1 MPVVFSSFTAIQHAV
16 LIFVKLKHIIKR
28 HHLPPCIRMYLAVA
42 SVCITL
48 LVACCVFKSRRPRK
62 PANMFLVLPDVYRPH
77 GAVEKM
83 RLVIEYNMRVGPVAA
98 HFDDGDKW
106 GFLSAYVIYKN
117 IEGGFLTRWSLFLD
131 DYMKF
136 GVNNVTAVATHV
148 CEDTMRLTMSSENVV
163 LHEMIV
169 GKEFIAARQ

>member
-1 MPVVFSSFTAIQHAV
+1 MLKFIQ
-16 LIFVKLKHIIKR
+16 LKYIIKSR
-28 HHLPPCIRMYLAVA
+28 NLREAHRM
-42 SVCITL
+42 
-48 LVACCVFKSRRPRK
+48 LVAVYIAASFCAMLAWCAFERLISRR
-62 PANMFLVLPDVYRPH
+62 AAAGSNMFMVLPDVYRPR

-98 HFDDGDKW
+98 HFDNGDKW
-106 GFLSAYVIYKN
+106 GFLSAYVRYKN

-148 CEDTMRLTMSSENVV
+148 CEDTMRLTLSSENVV